1 VTASKLIMDITV
13 LSILKD
19 YDSPLHVNKSNHH
32 YTKNDLLHYQP
43 YVSPLVDE
51 KIQLFLDKYN
61 LLIMNKDNFI
71 NNNASVLTP
80 QNKSHMKMSAS
91 SRRRR
96 SSIEINIKLNEISEI
111 ASTPTHL
118 NINMLQKP
126 NSCRKSIIGKL
137 FVSPEKSSENRSDHS
152 NNNELLTY
160 INLLRNVIEK
170 YNNDINQTIDVN
182 LDTCSNDDISLLNEV
197 NSNVLLSMIN
207 SKVCPTNTTN
217 TTTSK
222 SNKNNSIP
230 LVSNAISMNKYDDY
244 SNKLDNSY
252 VDNMMK
258 KVSVISSANN
268 ENINSSNST
277 SSNYN
282 TIVNDVLSDI
292 DKIMSM

>member
-1 VTASKLIMDITV
+1 MDITV

-197 NSNVLLSMIN
+197 NSNVLLNMIN
-207 SKVCPTNTTN
+207 SKVNPTN
-217 TTTSK
+217 TTTSLK